1 MGTIVLKYV
10 DLKRRT
16 FPVPDTSPLV
26 FNLFDEPTEINEII
40 NNTSAQYYVR
50 LFTDEWYININP
62 NATFNLELENDYMN
76 QKAIFIDKNFIAVK
90 SKMFT
95 HGIARKTIVG
105 LKYNEMI
112 FYSDVP
118 YTRANK
124 IESSVTFGEY
134 IINDWY
140 SDFAINYS
148 EENIKDETDNN
159 KLVNSFLNEV
169 KTIFQYLLEK
179 EQECTNTINDK
190 KQQISKCEEKNTKQ
204 KEKPDPKSSNIWWT
218 ILYLIIILNV
228 TYLIFGSIPYI
239 VVTLVIGTF
248 MLEMQYG
255 DGFSRV
261 FMYIF
266 YLLLPTM
273 ITLFIIKSVFG
284 ISGSPDENNPYNR
297 RYNLL

>member
-1 MGTIVLKYV
+1 M
-10 DLKRRT
+10 D
-16 FPVPDTSPLV
+16 
-26 FNLFDEPTEINEII
+26 
-40 NNTSAQYYVR
+40 
-50 LFTDEWYININP
+50 
-62 NATFNLELENDYMN
+62 
-76 QKAIFIDKNFIAVK
+76 QKATVSDKNFIAVK

-95 HGIARKTIVG
+95 HGIARTTIVG

-134 IINDWY
+134 IVDQWY
-140 SDFAINYS
+140 SDFASDYS
-148 EENIKDETDNN
+148 EEMIDKLSKEDLVKSFHTDSKSILDNI
-159 KLVNSFLNEV
+159 L
-169 KTIFQYLLEK
+169 QK
-179 EQECTNTINDK
+179 EQECTNKINDK
-190 KQQISKCEEKNTKQ
+190 KQEISKCEEKNTKL

-218 ILYLIIILNV
+218 ILYLTIMLIV
-228 TYLIFGSIPYI
+228 TYLIFGNIPYI

>member
-1 MGTIVLKYV
+1 MRPI
-10 DLKRRT
+10 
-16 FPVPDTSPLV
+16 
-26 FNLFDEPTEINEII
+26 
-40 NNTSAQYYVR
+40 
-50 LFTDEWYININP
+50 
-62 NATFNLELENDYMN
+62 
-76 QKAIFIDKNFIAVK
+76 
-90 SKMFT
+90 
-95 HGIARKTIVG
+95 
-105 LKYNEMI
+105 
-112 FYSDVP
+112 
-118 YTRANK
+118 
-124 IESSVTFGEY
+124 
-134 IINDWY
+134 
-140 SDFAINYS
+140 
-148 EENIKDETDNN
+148 
-159 KLVNSFLNEV
+159 SFLNEV

-179 EQECTNTINDK
+179 EQECTNKINDK

-273 ITLFIIKSVFG
+273 ITLFVIKSVFG
-284 ISGSPDENNPYNR
+284 ISGSPDQNNPYNQ
-297 RYNLL
+297 RYNSF

>member
-1 MGTIVLKYV
+1 M
-10 DLKRRT
+10 D
-16 FPVPDTSPLV
+16 
-26 FNLFDEPTEINEII
+26 
-40 NNTSAQYYVR
+40 
-50 LFTDEWYININP
+50 
-62 NATFNLELENDYMN
+62 
-76 QKAIFIDKNFIAVK
+76 QKATVSDKNFIAVK

-95 HGIARKTIVG
+95 HGIARTTIVG

-124 IESSVTFGEY
+124 IKNSVTVGEN
-134 IINDWY
+134 IVDDWY
-140 SDFAINYS
+140 SDFASDYS
-148 EENIKDETDNN
+148 SAEIQKMIEKALMKKSDADIPTIVDEISIA
-159 KLVNSFLNEV
+159 LVKSFEIDM
-169 KTIFQYLLEK
+169 KTYLDTLLQK
-179 EQECTNTINDK
+179 EQECTNTINDT
-190 KQQISKCEEKNTKQ
+190 KQKISKCEEKKQ
-204 KEKPDPKSSNIWWT
+204 EKPESKSSNIWWT

-273 ITLFIIKSVFG
+273 ITLFVIKSVFG
-284 ISGSPDENNPYNR
+284 ISGSPDQNNPYNQ
-297 RYNLL
+297 RYNSF